1 MLKKI
6 FKYFINVLTG
16 ILILILIIAIYGK
29 VEMMINNRNYPV
41 YFGYTFFQ
49 VASGSM
55 EPTIYIDDV
64 ILVNTKDHNI
74 KKDDIISY
82 NKDGNII
89 THRVLFVD
97 GDNITVK
104 GDNNNAVDRPIT
116 KEDVIGKVTKVFPKL
131 KIWKEVFTDYKVLI
145 ILFVTLILFDL
156 AISYDPNKKNVSKTK
171 ESKIKPPKIEC
182 INDIKEEKKN
192 VDKINNDEILD
203 ITRKIDISEINEL
216 LDNETKFKLSD
227 KEIKNLKDK
236 LENTIELP
244 KLKPKEQ
251 KFIEYTIRLDLK
263 QIKQNINKKVK

>member
-49 VASGSM
+49 
-55 EPTIYIDDV
+55 V

-263 QIKQNINKKVK
+263 QIQQNINKKVK